1 MKAHPLRRILRLAA
15 ALVFVAA
22 VTLWAAT
29 GAHRGWTKTQI
40 TEMQRDEIT
49 GIDYPVT
56 RDGLVAGVDAVALG
70 AGAAAALFAA
80 SFLVGRSP
88 RGKVAAA

>member
-1 MKAHPLRRILRLAA
+1 MKSHPLRRILRLAA
-15 ALVFVAA
+15 ALAFVGAA
-22 VTLWAAT
+22 GLWAAT

-56 RDGLVAGVDAVALG
+56 RDGLVAGVDVVAAG
-70 AGAAAALFAA
+70 AGLAAALLGV
-80 SFLVGRSP
+80 SLLVGRHP
-88 RGKVAAA
+88 RKTVSA